1 MEYTFNV
8 PSMVCQHC
16 KMRIEQAL
24 RQDQMTTE
32 VVVDLENKKVRVV
45 SGAPAEQLIARIVS
59 AGYEVVGQE

>member
-1 MEYTFNV
+1 MEYIFNV

-24 RQDQMTTE
+24 RQDQLTTQ
-32 VVVDLENKKVRVV
+32 VMVDLQNKKVRVV
-45 SGAPAEQLIARIVS
+45 SEAPAEQLIARIES